1 MKRILT
7 LIVAGSLA
15 LPALADTPAP
25 QPDNEL
31 SRGAEMLSDGAKLL
45 LRGLLAESAEGWG
58 QLTDWLD
65 DLSQYEAPEMLPNGD
80 ILIRRK
86 LPIAPP
92 AETEL

>member
-1 MKRILT
+1 MKQILT

-15 LPALADTPAP
+15 LPALADTPTP

-45 LRGLLAESAEGWG
+45 LRGLLAESAEGWE

-86 LPIAPP
+86 LPIALP